1 MESRAAKTRHL
12 RIAVR
17 EPYDADW
24 MLTFLGRRAI
34 SEIEAVDGATYT
46 RRIGAAASLRVT
58 LGARSVSIAM
68 PAAFTQPRD
77 AKRDVVRLFDLG
89 ADSAVIDARLG
100 RDAVLGAGVRSRP
113 GLRVPGALD
122 GFELAVRAILGQQ
135 VSVARATALARLLVR
150 RYGADGR
157 GGFTFPAADVLARQT
172 PAEIGMPGARGE
184 AIRRLAEA
192 VARGDLELS
201 GAMPG
206 AAARRAL
213 LGIPG
218 IGPWTVEY
226 ISMRALRDADAF
238 PHSDW
243 VICKRLAMTPPQAR
257 QTAEAWRPFRAYA
270 VMYLWADAAARR
282 AA

>member
-1 MESRAAKTRHL
+1 M
-12 RIAVR
+12 RIPVR
-17 EPYDADW
+17 EPFAADW
-24 MLTFLGRRAI
+24 ILTFLARRAI
-34 SEIEAVDGATYT
+34 GEIESVDGATYT
-46 RRIGAAASLRVT
+46 RRVTGAAPIRATVA
-58 LGARSVSIAM
+58 ARSVSVSA
-68 PAAFTQPRD
+68 PAGLARQRD
-77 AKRDVVRLFDLG
+77 VKRDVTRLFDLA
-89 ADSAVIDARLG
+89 ADSAVIDATLG
-100 RDAVLGAGVRSRP
+100 GDAILGATVRSRP

-135 VSVARATALARLLVR
+135 VSVARATDLARLLVR

-157 GGFTFPAADVLARQT
+157 GGFVFPGPGVLARQT
-172 PAEIGMPGARGE
+172 PAEIGMPGTRGD

-192 VARGDLELS
+192 VARGDLDLS
-201 GAMPG
+201 GAMPV

-213 LGIPG
+213 LDITG

-226 ISMRALRDADAF
+226 IAMRALRDADAF

-243 VICKRLAMTPPQAR
+243 VICKRLGATPAQAR
-257 QTAEAWRPFRAYA
+257 SLAEAWRPFRAYA